1 MASHLIFGAGLIGG
15 FMAGSFATTGET
27 VMVFGRER
35 LRDRFA
41 NGLKL
46 TDYRGKENSAPP
58 LAFFSNVS
66 QIDLPGAI
74 DVLWLTV
81 KCTDLKATLDE
92 IKPLIS
98 EQTILIS
105 CQNGLGSHELVSA
118 AYPENRVL
126 RAIMQS
132 NVAEPD
138 ITHLHRGSQGTLVI
152 EDFSFNNQSLA
163 ARLNTEVLPTQ
174 SMSDVDAF
182 SWSKLQ
188 LNLGNAINALADIPV
203 REMLGQRC
211 YRQIIALAMREL
223 LAVTDNKGISLPKVA
238 AVPMHWIPR
247 VLDLPNWVFE
257 IVGRSMLKVDPTV
270 RTSMWWDLRQS
281 RKTEID
287 YLNGAVVEQAHS
299 LGLPSPVNQ
308 KICEWIRKIE
318 ASNEAELP
326 RPQFDAEKFLSQFN
340 RSSN

>member
-66 QIDLPGAI
+66 Q
-74 DVLWLTV
+74 
-81 KCTDLKATLDE
+81 
-92 IKPLIS
+92 
-98 EQTILIS
+98 ILIS